1 MALRPLLILM
11 CAYLGL
17 TLTGMHAMGA
27 LLPRFIDMWSLSETE
42 AGLLTSAMFV
52 AYIGT
57 VPLIA
62 LSEKI
67 DAKPML
73 LAGTLCNIVG
83 YLGFGMLADG
93 LWSGIG
99 FRVLQGIGFAL
110 TYMPGV
116 KAISDRVDGS
126 QRGRAASIYV
136 SSFATTTSFS
146 FVLAILIADAFTWRA
161 AFILPAITNAA
172 AFVLILLALPRAA
185 PEKAPDGP
193 RRAVLDFR
201 DELRDPRM
209 RGFFIAA
216 TMHTV
221 ELLGVRA
228 WSVAFFV
235 FAAGVYGLEPN
246 LFIAACCAGF
256 LTFIGMPTSMAGGEY
271 GHKHGFAF
279 ASGVAMACSA
289 IACAAVGF
297 SVLGPLALFVGLV
310 LIHNCFVL
318 ADSGALNGGAAA
330 AALPGRRG
338 AAITLM
344 AFANAIGSFIGPVL
358 FGFVLDIAGGRQDP
372 YAWGFAFMSLSLCVI
387 IGVWALNGAMRQPT
401 IQPPKAL

>member
-1 MALRPLLILM
+1 MALRPLLLLM
-11 CAYLGL
+11 CVYLGL
-17 TLTGMHAMGA
+17 TLTGLHAMGA
-27 LLPRFIDMWSLSETE
+27 LLPHFITIWSLSETE
-42 AGLLTSAMFV
+42 AGMLTSAMFV

-67 DAKPML
+67 DAKPIL
-73 LAGTLCNIVG
+73 LVGVICNIVG
-83 YLGFGMLADG
+83 YCGFGLLADG
-93 LWSGIG
+93 LWSGMAY
-99 FRVLQGIGFAL
+99 RVLQGIGFAL

-116 KAISDRVDGS
+116 KAISDRVDAG
-126 QRGRAASIYV
+126 QRGRSASIYV

-146 FVLAILIADAFTWRA
+146 FVLAILIADAWTWRA
-161 AFILPAITNAA
+161 AFLLPAITNAI
-172 AFVLILLALPRAA
+172 AFVLILIALPAAKPEAA
-185 PEKAPDGP
+185 PAGP

-201 DELRDPRM
+201 DELKDPQM
-209 RGFFIAA
+209 RGYFIAA

-221 ELLGVRA
+221 ELLGLRA

-235 FAAGVYGLEPN
+235 FAAGVYGFEPS
-246 LFIAACCAGF
+246 LFIAACLAGF

-271 GHKHGFAF
+271 GHKRGFAY
-279 ASGVAMACSA
+279 ASGIAMACSA

-297 SVLGPLALFVGLV
+297 SVMGPLLLFAALV

-344 AFANAIGSFIGPVL
+344 AFANAIGSFIGPLL
-358 FGFVLDIAGGRQDP
+358 FGFVLDISGGRQDP
-372 YAWGFAFMSLSLCVI
+372 YAWGLAFMSLSLCVI
-387 IGVWALNGAMRQPT
+387 IGVAALKSGMRHSG
-401 IQPPKAL
+401 KR